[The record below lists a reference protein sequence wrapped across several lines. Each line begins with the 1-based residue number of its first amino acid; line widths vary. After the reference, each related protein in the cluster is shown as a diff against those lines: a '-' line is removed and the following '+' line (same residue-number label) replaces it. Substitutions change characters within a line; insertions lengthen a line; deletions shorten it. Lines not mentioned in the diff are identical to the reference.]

1 MTGEETAWRA
11 IDEWHASVNVRDLP
25 RAANAVGGPIVVLG
39 ARGAG
44 RITPDQFA
52 EWVRRSGIHLEP
64 RAWHQ
69 VGDRLVVV
77 EQDATWPESP
87 EPTRVATVFRVHDGK
102 VTAALRFPDVE
113 SALQLA
119 HIHQELAATE

>member
-1 MTGEETAWRA
+1 MTGEETARRA
-11 IDEWHASVNVRDLP
+11 IDEWHASVNARDLP
-25 RAANAVGGPIVVLG
+25 RAANAVGDPIVVLG
-39 ARGAG
+39 PRGAG

>member
-1 MTGEETAWRA
+1 MTGEETTRRA
-11 IDEWHASVNVRDLP
+11 VDEWHASVNARDLP

-77 EQDATWPESP
+77 EQDATWPGSP
-87 EPTRVATVFRVHDGK
+87 APTRVATVFRVHDDK
-102 VTAALRFPDVE
+102 VTAALRFPDVD